1 MDEATEVIGP
11 KASGIKRARGLR
23 ARTERRVMR
32 RFAARLDGVELF
44 ERIGEMPSQPPLHH
58 DTHDLPGI
66 SRSVSVWIHDY
77 RAYSC
82 VARGGSSGLG
92 EAYFRGWWSS
102 DDAVAVLRAM
112 IRAQARLDHRRN
124 RVHHF
129 FRPAFDPLRKLRRS
143 NKHRDRKNVRAHYD
157 LSNEFFEMF
166 LDETMT
172 YSSGIFASADTKLAD
187 ASRAKID
194 RLCEKLEVDERTAL
208 LEIGTGWGSFAMR
221 AASRYGALVTT
232 TTISA
237 NQAALAR
244 DRIADAGLERQIDL
258 KEQDY
263 RDLDGH
269 YDRLVSVEM
278 IEAVDW
284 RDVPTFFA
292 TCSNLLKGDGLMGL
306 QAIVVA
312 DQRYHRVR
320 ASSDFITDWIFP
332 GGSLPSIS
340 SIANDVAEHTD
351 MRILDLEDL
360 GIHYAETL
368 WRWRRRLHRKWAELE
383 SVGLSD
389 EMARLWDFYLAYC
402 EAGFR
407 ERHVSV
413 VQIVLAKPEWRP
425 QGLATRKV

>member
-1 MDEATEVIGP
+1 
-11 KASGIKRARGLR
+11 
-23 ARTERRVMR
+23 
-32 RFAARLDGVELF
+32 
-44 ERIGEMPSQPPLHH
+44 
-58 DTHDLPGI
+58 
-66 SRSVSVWIHDY
+66 
-77 RAYSC
+77 
-82 VARGGSSGLG
+82 
-92 EAYFRGWWSS
+92 
-102 DDAVAVLRAM
+102 
-112 IRAQARLDHRRN
+112 
-124 RVHHF
+124 
-129 FRPAFDPLRKLRRS
+129 
-143 NKHRDRKNVRAHYD
+143 
-157 LSNEFFEMF
+157 
-166 LDETMT
+166 
-172 YSSGIFASADTKLAD
+172 
-187 ASRAKID
+187 
-194 RLCEKLEVDERTAL
+194 
-208 LEIGTGWGSFAMR
+208 
-221 AASRYGALVTT
+221 
-232 TTISA
+232 
-237 NQAALAR
+237 
-244 DRIADAGLERQIDL
+244 
-258 KEQDY
+258 
-263 RDLDGH
+263 
-269 YDRLVSVEM
+269 
-278 IEAVDW
+278 
-284 RDVPTFFA
+284 
-292 TCSNLLKGDGLMGL
+292 MGL